1 MLSIFITI
9 IISIAIICVL
19 HTGFNHFKNK
29 ITTEKTANI
38 GVYQS
43 KKYDDLI
50 SELKDIKETHIE
62 NSLHFDKN
70 PDMESELTEFMNE
83 IT

>member
-1 MLSIFITI
+1 MLSILITI
-9 IISIAIICVL
+9 IISIAIICIL

-29 ITTEKTANI
+29 VTTEKTANI

-62 NSLHFDKN
+62 KSLN
-70 PDMESELTEFMNE
+70 PDMETELTEFMNE

>member
-29 ITTEKTANI
+29 VTTEKTANV

-62 NSLHFDKN
+62 KALN
-70 PDMESELTEFMNE
+70 PDMETELTEFMNE
-83 IT
+83 LT